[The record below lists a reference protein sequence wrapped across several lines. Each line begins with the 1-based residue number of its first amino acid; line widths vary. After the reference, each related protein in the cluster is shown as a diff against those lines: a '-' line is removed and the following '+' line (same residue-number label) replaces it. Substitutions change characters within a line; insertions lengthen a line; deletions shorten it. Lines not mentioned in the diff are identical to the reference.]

1 MERGRVMK
9 ELVVVLTLMGC
20 DDAGAH
26 CDYIDTPDGRWST
39 IAACQQAGE
48 ALLTRIEA
56 DYPSTAA
63 QCEALDAGTIAV
75 ASDMVPAERPLSDIT
90 DEATVTVSPPTRR
103 GMVRRWVTVRVQTVA
118 DKPARIAG
126 FVGDTADRVTA
137 LLPAW

>member
-1 MERGRVMK
+1 MK

-26 CDYIDTPDGRWST
+26 CDYIASPDGRWPT
-39 IAACQQAGE
+39 IAACQEAGE

-63 QCEALDAGTIAV
+63 QCEVLDSGAIAV
-75 ASDMVPAERPLSDIT
+75 ASDTVPADRPAREIT
-90 DEATVTVSPPTRR
+90 DDAALTISPPTRR
-103 GMVRRWVTVRVQTVA
+103 GMVRRWVTVRVQTVT

-126 FVGDTADRVTA
+126 FARHTADRVTA

>member
-1 MERGRVMK
+1 MK

-20 DDAGAH
+20 DDAGTH
-26 CDYIDTPDGRWST
+26 CEYIDSPDGRWPT
-39 IAACQQAGE
+39 VAACQDAGE
-48 ALLTRIEA
+48 ALLTRVDA

-63 QCEALDAGTIAV
+63 QCKVLDAGAIAV
-75 ASDMVPAERPLSDIT
+75 AGDTVPADRPALGIT
-90 DEATVTVSPPTRR
+90 DETAIAVTVSPPTRR

-126 FVGDTADRVTA
+126 FARDTADRVTA

>member
-1 MERGRVMK
+1 
-9 ELVVVLTLMGC
+9 
-20 DDAGAH
+20 
-26 CDYIDTPDGRWST
+26 
-39 IAACQQAGE
+39 
-48 ALLTRIEA
+48 
-56 DYPSTAA
+56 
-63 QCEALDAGTIAV
+63 
-75 ASDMVPAERPLSDIT
+75 MVPAERPLSDII